1 MSVVPPTSARLFP
14 PEWRGRYAH
23 MRDVEVPLWNRF
35 LDLYGVGFEAFEYDV
50 RVGPA
55 SAAAAGFDVQTQAV
69 FADLTRLRIDA
80 VGYRRGE
87 VWLLEVM
94 PYAGPSA
101 VGKLVGYGVLY
112 AQDRQPAEPVRLGV
126 VTDRFTPAM
135 GEVFRAQGI
144 EVWVV

>member
-1 MSVVPPTSARLFP
+1 MSVVPPRSAQRFP
-14 PEWRGRYAH
+14 PSWRGRYAH

-50 RVGPA
+50 RVGPP
-55 SAAAAGFDVQTQAV
+55 SGAAAGFDAQTQAV
-69 FADLTRLRIDA
+69 FADLSRLRIDA
-80 VGYRRGE
+80 VGYRPGE

-101 VGKLVGYGVLY
+101 VGKLVGYGVLF
-112 AQDRQPAEPVRLGV
+112 AQDRQPAERVRLGL

-135 GEVFRAQGI
+135 AEVFRAEEVQ
-144 EVWVV
+144 VWVV